1 MIGIYRNY
9 NVKEDLLLECS
20 GWESQ
25 AMNLNQFMERVKVD
39 GGVKEEAIEVG
50 LQLANYQHQIQSI
63 TQIILLGDAPVHSH
77 EKAMYKRQA
86 FLGEEY
92 W

>member
-50 LQLANYQHQIQSI
+50 L
-63 TQIILLGDAPVHSH
+63 
-77 EKAMYKRQA
+77 
-86 FLGEEY
+86 
-92 W
+92 